1 MTDSYTVEQS
11 FNWFNNATI
20 IVKMYFLNNI
30 PFTFD
35 ELPDGHLYD
44 KQLVEEANKNKD
56 FDIED
61 VYNGSNYLMLE
72 QCHPCF
78 DIIEIKNRDE
88 LPDDLIP
95 YFDEED
101 LLG

>member
-1 MTDSYTVEQS
+1 
-11 FNWFNNATI
+11 
-20 IVKMYFLNNI
+20 MYFLNNI

>member
-1 MTDSYTVEQS
+1 MTDSYTVEHS
-11 FNWFNNATI
+11 FNWFNNATV

-35 ELPDGHLYD
+35 DLPDGHLYD

-61 VYNGSNYLMLE
+61 VYIGSNYLMLE

-78 DIIEIKNRDE
+78 DILDIKNRDE